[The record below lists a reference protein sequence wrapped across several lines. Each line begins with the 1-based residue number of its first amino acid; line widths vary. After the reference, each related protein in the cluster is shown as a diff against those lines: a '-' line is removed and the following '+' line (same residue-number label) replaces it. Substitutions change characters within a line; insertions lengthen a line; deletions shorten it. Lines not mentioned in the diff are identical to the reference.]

1 MMDARSAMTPPPKT
15 PIAKRAS
22 GKDLTRGNATLVV
35 GARLLNVV
43 ADFNGPTTLTAIAR
57 KAAMSPSRAYRYLRG
72 LTDAGLVEQSERT
85 GLYDLGPQVLSLGL
99 KALGRLDPLRI
110 AITALPDLTEATGLV
125 SVVTVWGSHGPTAVR
140 CEHGNIEAPIRIREG
155 IALSLFKTSAGKVFL
170 TYWPEAELQPIIEHE
185 LAERAHD
192 RATDKD
198 AGELTDRAI
207 AQIKKRV
214 AQQGVA
220 KSLGTQNPMYA
231 SLAAPV
237 FNRDGKLQFVISL
250 IGVQKTFDFSTSGE
264 PARMLRDAAAALSEK
279 LGAVPAKGLK
289 R

>member
-1 MMDARSAMTPPPKT
+1 MDARNAMKQPTPKP

-35 GARLLNVV
+35 GARLLGVV
-43 ADFNGPTTLTAIAR
+43 ADFNGPMTLTAIAR

-125 SVVTVWGSHGPTAVR
+125 SVLTVWGSHGPTAVR

-170 TYWPEAELQPIIEHE
+170 TYWPAAELQPVLARE
-185 LAERAHD
+185 LAERAQE
-192 RATDKD
+192 RETEEETA
-198 AGELTDRAI
+198 ELTERAI
-207 AQIKKRV
+207 GQIKKRV
-214 AQQGVA
+214 MQQGVA

-237 FNRDGKLQFVISL
+237 FDRDGRLQFVISL
-250 IGVQKTFDFSTSGE
+250 IGVQKTFDFSTSGT
-264 PARMLRDAAAALSEK
+264 PARILRESAAALSEK
-279 LGAVPAKGLK
+279 LGAVPAKTTK

>member
-1 MMDARSAMTPPPKT
+1 MMDARNAMTPPPKT

-110 AITALPDLTEATGLV
+110 AITALPDLTETTGLV
-125 SVVTVWGSHGPTAVR
+125 SVITVWGSHGPTAVR

-170 TYWPEAELQPIIEHE
+170 TYWPEAELQPVMERE
-185 LAERAHD
+185 LAERAHE
-192 RATDKD
+192 RTTEKEA
-198 AGELTDRAI
+198 AELTERAI

-214 AQQGVA
+214 VQQGVA

-237 FNRDGKLQFVISL
+237 FDRDGKLQFVISL
-250 IGVQKTFDFSTSGE
+250 IGVQKTFDFSTGGE

-279 LGAVPAKGLK
+279 LGAVPSRK
-289 R
+289 